1 MQKSNQKGFTLIEL
15 MIVVAIIGILAAVA
29 LPQYQSYVQ
38 KSKFAETISAVNNV
52 KTAFQQFGLVEGDLN
67 GDWGIT
73 GADAIG
79 ITQASVQAGDNVTSV
94 VLSGVTDTA
103 AVITG
108 TSVDGNTYIQT
119 GAKGS
124 ALADTT
130 WTATGTCVALNW
142 C

>member
-38 KSKFAETISAVNNV
+38 KSKFAETVSAVNQV
-52 KTAFQQFGLVEGDLN
+52 KTAFQQFALEEGDIN
-67 GDWGIT
+67 AGWGT
-73 GADAIG
+73 GSDDEIG

-94 VLSGVTDTA
+94 VLSGVTTTA

-108 TSVDGNTYIQT
+108 TASDDNTYILT
-119 GAKGS
+119 AAK
-124 ALADTT
+124 ADAMSDTL
-130 WTATGTCVALNW
+130 WTASGTCAALGW

>member
-52 KTAFQQFGLVEGDLN
+52 KSAFQQYALVEGDLN
-67 GDWGIT
+67 GAWGVT
-73 GADAIG
+73 GASAIG
-79 ITQASVQAGDNVTSV
+79 ITQASVQAGENVTSV
-94 VLSGVTDTA
+94 VLSGVTTTA

-108 TSVDGNTYIQT
+108 TSGDTNTYILT
-119 GAKGS
+119 AAKAT

-130 WTATGTCVALNW
+130 WTASGTCSALNW